1 MLDAGRVQDPGAAK
15 HLREMSKKVGE
26 VRLLQ
31 GVVERPRAR
40 KEVMGLIEAAV
51 KVCNR
56 HGV

>member
-1 MLDAGRVQDPGAAK
+1 MLPLSRLR